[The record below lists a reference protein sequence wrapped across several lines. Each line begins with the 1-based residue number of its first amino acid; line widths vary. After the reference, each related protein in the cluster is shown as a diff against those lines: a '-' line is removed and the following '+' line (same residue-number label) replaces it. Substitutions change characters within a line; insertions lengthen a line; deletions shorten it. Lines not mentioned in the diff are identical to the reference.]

1 MPQSQVPPLQFGP
14 NNGLPHPAAEKVMLH
29 LLTNVLL
36 LNMRRTKEQ
45 SRSPLPASS
54 SIKTA
59 WNDLERL
66 INDSDE

>member
-1 MPQSQVPPLQFGP
+1 
-14 NNGLPHPAAEKVMLH
+14 MLH

-36 LNMRRTKEQ
+36 LNMRRMKEQ
-45 SRSPLPASS
+45 SRSPLPAAS